1 MKTPTSIRTT
11 AAAAALGLTVTALL
25 TACGGPAAQSTAKP
39 QADTAAAAGATGRGA
54 RTTYPAQ
61 VPNCGRTVR
70 VERAPQRIV
79 SFFPSNTELLLE
91 LGLEGR
97 IAGRTWTNQSPPKP
111 AYADASARVKVL
123 APGEISREAL
133 LSARPDFILADGE
146 YQFDGKKLPTIAELA
161 KLGVPVYI
169 DSAFCPDTTGT
180 ATLDATTTDL
190 ASLGALLDVSAPAA
204 EAIADVG
211 KRLAAVDTA
220 LKGRPATSAAMVQI
234 VDKQLYA
241 LAGGLYSDIVRRAGG
256 IDVLDEDVP
265 KGSNF
270 APLSVEA
277 LAKRNPDVLVYHY
290 TGDADRSASERW
302 LKEHLGATKAV
313 RTHRLVAVPAADF
326 SELRAVDGTL
336 ALAKA
341 LHPDAF

>member
-1 MKTPTSIRTT
+1 MKTLPSVRTT
-11 AAAAALGLTVTALL
+11 AAAAFALTATALL
-25 TACGGPAAQSTAKP
+25 TACGGPAAQDTAKP
-39 QADTAAAAGATGRGA
+39 AANASAAAGTAGRGA

-61 VPNCGRTVR
+61 VANCGRTVR

-79 SFFPSNTELLLE
+79 SFFPSNTELLLK
-91 LGLEGR
+91 LGLGDR
-97 IAGRTWTNQSPPKP
+97 IAGQTWTNQSPPKP
-111 AYADASARVKVL
+111 AYADAYRKVKVL

-146 YQFDGKKLPTIAELA
+146 YQFDGKKLPTIDDLA

-169 DSAFCPDTTGT
+169 DSAFCPKTTGT
-180 ATLDATTTDL
+180 ATLDATSTDL
-190 ASLGALLDVSAPAA
+190 TSLGTLLDVSAPAA
-204 EAIADVG
+204 AAVADVG
-211 KRLAAVDTA
+211 KPLATVDTA
-220 LKGRPATSAAMVQI
+220 LKGRPATSAAMVQV

-256 IDVLDEDVP
+256 TNMLDKDVP

-277 LAKRNPDVLVYHY
+277 LAKRDPDVLIYHY
-290 TGDADRSASERW
+290 TGDADRAASEQW